1 MLRLAHEYDVPTLRR
16 RALKHLAFAC
26 VTDVD
31 KITDEANFDRSYSV
45 GPSDIGSALK
55 AEIALAREVQALWLL
70 PILFL
75 SMGLRKRDDFVGAD
89 VWMGKARSISPEDAI
104 ASLFAYKAAMG
115 SQKMNAFLHQLCNYG
130 ECVREDT
137 LINEDDIALARRMPI
152 TAFDKYLEWTS
163 DLCAQCK
170 SEIREE
176 YRQEKERIWGLLPAA
191 VGLPPWDELLEM
203 KELDIG

>member
-1 MLRLAHEYDVPTLRR
+1 M
-16 RALKHLAFAC
+16 
-26 VTDVD
+26 
-31 KITDEANFDRSYSV
+31 
-45 GPSDIGSALK
+45 
-55 AEIALAREVQALWLL
+55 
-70 PILFL
+70 
-75 SMGLRKRDDFVGAD
+75 
-89 VWMGKARSISPEDAI
+89 
-104 ASLFAYKAAMG
+104 
-115 SQKMNAFLHQLCNYG
+115 
-130 ECVREDT
+130 
-137 LINEDDIALARRMPI
+137 INEDDIALARRMPI